1 MTCDDRKTAFHLQY
15 ICYFLGNR
23 HIFSNSEVLK
33 TDVEQRLPADTWCS
47 FEASWSRCTIMLLF
61 YIRPLILS
69 LLRSWLKH
77 QAKSVASSFL
87 FLGEYP
93 IVAGSR
99 QILPV
104 LSKLWSNSTSFLY
117 PSTFGP
123 KSTKLGYWRQFW
135 SEAQNFSLLL
145 GHTWSWLHFIKIVE
159 FFPSTN
165 SGIGTPCNPQVDWIL
180 HARSGWGPDGIQS

>member
-1 MTCDDRKTAFHLQY
+1 
-15 ICYFLGNR
+15 
-23 HIFSNSEVLK
+23 
-33 TDVEQRLPADTWCS
+33 
-47 FEASWSRCTIMLLF
+47 MLLF
-61 YIRPLILS
+61 YIRPPILS

-77 QAKSVASSFL
+77 QAKSVASNFL

-104 LSKLWSNSTSFLY
+104 LSKLWSINLLSISIY
-117 PSTFGP
+117 IWA
-123 KSTKLGYWRQFW
+123 KSPQLGYWRHFW

-145 GHTWSWLHFIKIVE
+145 GHTWSWLHFIKIVQ

-165 SGIGTPCNPQVDWIL
+165 SGIGNPCNPQVDWIL
-180 HARSGWGPDGIQS
+180 HSRSGWGPDGFGKFMGSCHPKLGMFTLSYWKMTQSK